1 MGVVLEGEADR
12 KEESY
17 HHISH
22 ARIRT
27 LIVLVDVTAVVCFF
41 SISVFFSCDAYLV
54 SL

>member
-1 MGVVLEGEADR
+1 MGVVLEVEADR

-27 LIVLVDVTAVVCFF
+27 LTVLALVDVTTVVCFF
-41 SISVFFSCDAYLV
+41 LLHI
-54 SL
+54 